1 MQRVILLLIATALL
15 TGGGL
20 VAAEAE
26 GKSSGEQEFILAPD
40 DEAKPEK
47 FTRRIDQFRKEMDE
61 PRRVKVVI
69 GTFFNQN
76 YATRDEMIAALIPL
90 DEKGRPH
97 GVAHYFGGD
106 TRLERRVTWRH
117 GVRHGPEVELARETG
132 WRPYDRKVTP
142 YREGTIHGT
151 VKIYY
156 PDGKLQTEIPYVD
169 GVQEGVSRTYARDG
183 TVLRQV
189 TFKGDERH
197 GEMVERWPTTKELR
211 RVIPY
216 RDGEVHGLVRQ
227 YYDSGRIRREIQ
239 CRDGDFHGKEV
250 QYDEEGEV
258 IKTRWWFRDDVV
270 DGKAEFARR
279 TREAATRPTTRPT
292 TKPAA
297 PPSTRP
303 APKT

>member
-1 MQRVILLLIATALL
+1 MRKAVLPAIAAILL

-20 VAAEAE
+20 VAAETE
-26 GKSSGEQEFILAPD
+26 GESSDGKEFILAPD

-47 FTRRIDQFRKEMDE
+47 FARRIDQFRKEMDE
-61 PRRVKVVI
+61 PRRVKVVV

-76 YATRDEMIAALIPL
+76 YATRDEMIAALVPL

-97 GVAHYFGGD
+97 GEAQYYGD
-106 TRLERRVTWRH
+106 DARPARRVTYRH
-117 GVRHGPEVELARETG
+117 GVRHGPETEVGRETG
-132 WRPYDRKVTP
+132 WRSYDRKVTP
-142 YREGTIHGT
+142 YRDGTIHGT

-183 TVLRQV
+183 TVLREV
-189 TFKGDERH
+189 TLKDDERH
-197 GEMVERWPTTKELR
+197 GKLVERWPTTKELR

-216 RDGEVHGLVRQ
+216 RNGEVHGLVRQ
-227 YYDSGRIRREIQ
+227 FYDSGRIRREIE
-239 CRDGDFHGKEV
+239 CRDGDFHGREV
-250 QYDEEGEV
+250 RYDEEGEV

-270 DGKAEFARR
+270 DGKAEFERR
-279 TREAATRPTTRPT
+279 TREATTRPATKPT
-292 TKPAA
+292 TKPTTS
-297 PPSTRP
+297 PSTRP